1 MGTSHQMQP
10 NGSVT
15 IERAFEIAKEACE
28 IARLA
33 YDTSRDSAAK
43 IETHEAVCTERY
55 SRINATLGYLRGD
68 IATTAVAVSSMKDEQ
83 HKLHIRILLV
93 IGVGGLA
100 VLGAMA
106 AILYSSLPTIAKAA
120 LASGAMPQP

>member
-1 MGTSHQMQP
+1 MLSHQMQP

-33 YDTSRDSAAK
+33 YDTSRNSAAK

-55 SRINATLGYLRGD
+55 SRINAALGYLRGD
-68 IATTAVAVSSMKDEQ
+68 IATTAVAVSSMKDAQ
-83 HKLHIRILLV
+83 HALHIKILLV
-93 IGVGGLA
+93 VISGGLA
-100 VLGAMA
+100 TLGVLAG
-106 AILYSSLPTIAKAA
+106 ILYTSLPTIAKAA
-120 LASGAMPQP
+120 LASGTVPQP